1 MTMKVRKAYIG
12 ITILAYSIL
21 LMMAGNAYA
30 IPYSFTVDRFEIDGN
45 APGHFVDEFN
55 SGALSA
61 AWSIGNPTVMES
73 GGAVTLSSPGAMGT
87 FQIGGLHAAIEQTQ
101 IINSGIADGLSA
113 QDGAGDFT
121 ETSTWLPNLP
131 AMTQQFHMEV
141 FHSIGPGLTESV
153 SISVANIDPTVAT
166 ALGLSTPPP
175 GDLLI
180 GFGREA
186 FDVGN
191 FNFQAFAFN
200 PATVTGNILLQLTFD
215 DANNQFSGAFSLDGG
230 GTFQSPFA
238 PISFSAGDSAYHW
251 GLYAMSLRTVPEP
264 STLLLLGSGLVG
276 IAGLGR
282 KKLV

>member
-1 MTMKVRKAYIG
+1 MKVRKAYIG

-45 APGHFVDEFN
+45 APGH
-55 SGALSA
+55 
-61 AWSIGNPTVMES
+61 
-73 GGAVTLSSPGAMGT
+73 
-87 FQIGGLHAAIEQTQ
+87 

-215 DANNQFSGAFSLDGG
+215 DANNN
-230 GTFQSPFA
+230 
-238 PISFSAGDSAYHW
+238 
-251 GLYAMSLRTVPEP
+251 
-264 STLLLLGSGLVG
+264 
-276 IAGLGR
+276 
-282 KKLV
+282 